1 MADKQ
6 IDVEVVGRTENVQ
19 SSMNAAAGSV
29 SSAMDRIKG
38 AFTNVREEGL
48 SMESVISGIAGGA
61 LGGLLVEG
69 AHMAMEAIE
78 KLGEAFTKCVE
89 QAEKFGTENGKL
101 AAMLG
106 TTVKDAAALQQS
118 LSVLGKTGDDYAN
131 MVLRMTM
138 RLKNSEDAWRKY
150 GMATRDANGN
160 LLQGKQLMDSAISTM
175 LQYKQGTD
183 QNSFALEVFGRS
195 AKEVYDYMRLT
206 DEGMKEASK
215 DMDDFGI
222 NTEKAQAISTQF
234 ADAQDHLGNIV
245 EDFQT
250 MVGQR
255 LLPMLTSWAEALAG
269 PLKSALIGIGNVL
282 LALISIIEAVAGAFG
297 QLMDVA
303 GGAISTMATAVKGTY
318 DALSQAASGDF
329 AGAWATYRATGQKEI
344 GVISDT
350 IKKMGSDA
358 AETQNNLR
366 ALWGD
371 LSGDTVGAK
380 GFTTPK
386 GGDKAFVPEDSK
398 SKSGSDKPA
407 MDQAVADWKKM
418 ENQKTEATQQQT
430 LARLAIDKQQNDA
443 DLALGKINVQQ
454 HAAKAKE
461 IADQEYS
468 TKKSA
473 LEREAQLNAN
483 EPLQHQ
489 KTLDEMKL
497 LDIKHEQ
504 EVAQIQ
510 NKALEQQK
518 KIDDAGVAHHK
529 QAMDKKVAEHK
540 KADDQILK
548 DEKKTEQESANL
560 WKNFSS
566 SVTSSFGSA
575 IKGMIHGTMTWKE
588 ALGSIIDSVVDSFID
603 MGIQMLQ
610 NWISTQIEKMFIT
623 KSTEAATAT
632 STITGAA
639 AQAGANAYAAT
650 AAIPITGPA
659 LAPAAG
665 AAAYAGA
672 LSYEGLAFA
681 EKGMVV
687 DKDRLVFAHKDE
699 QILPANIS
707 KGMTNIINQGGH
719 QKGGDNHLTYAPTIN
734 APQHKSLSRLLGEES
749 RQMISWLHAQKRN
762 GNLKLA

>member
-1 MADKQ
+1 MADDKIQ
-6 IDVEVVGRTENVQ
+6 VEVVGKTDGLS
-19 SSMNAAAGSV
+19 SSMNQAGNSV
-29 SSAMDRIKG
+29 QSAMDRIRG
-38 AFTNVREEGL
+38 AFNNVRSEGL
-48 SMESVISGIAGGA
+48 NFESVISGIAGGA

-78 KLGEAFTKCVE
+78 KLGEAFAKTVE
-89 QAEKFGTENGKL
+89 AAEKFGIENGRL
-101 AAMLG
+101 AAQLG
-106 TTVKDAAALQQS
+106 TTVKDAASLNQS

-131 MVLRMTM
+131 VVMRMTQ
-138 RLKNSEDAWRKY
+138 RLKTQEDAWHSY

-160 LLQGKQLMDSAISTM
+160 LLQGRQLMQSAINTM
-175 LQYKQGTD
+175 LQYKAGID

-206 DEGMKEASK
+206 DAGMEEASR
-215 DMDDFGI
+215 DMEYFGI

-234 ADAQDHLGNIV
+234 ADSQDHLGNIV
-245 EDFQT
+245 EDFQV

-255 LLPMLTSWAEALAG
+255 LLPTLTSWSEELAG
-269 PLKSALIGIGNVL
+269 PLRTGLLIIGNIL
-282 LALISIIEAVAGAFG
+282 LALVSIIEAVAGAFA

-303 GGAISTMATAVKGTY
+303 GGAINAMATAVKGMY
-318 DALSQAASGDF
+318 DATAQAASGDF
-329 AGAWATYRATGQKEI
+329 AGAWESFRSIGTKEVGI
-344 GVISDT
+344 VSST
-350 IKKMGSDA
+350 ITKMGTDA
-358 AETQNNLR
+358 KGTIDNIK

-371 LSGDTVGAK
+371 LSGSTIGAK
-380 GFTTPK
+380 GFTTPPGGSKSFVPADK
-386 GGDKAFVPEDSK
+386 GGSKPDKA
-398 SKSGSDKPA
+398 A

-418 ENQKTEATQQQT
+418 EGQKTEATQQQS
-430 LARLAIDKQQNDA
+430 LARLQIEKQRNDS

-454 HAAKAKE
+454 HAAKEKE
-461 IADQEYS
+461 IADSEYS
-468 TKKSA
+468 IRKAA
-473 LEREAQLNAN
+473 LEKEAQLNSK

-504 EVAQIQ
+504 EIAQIQ

-518 KIDDAGVAHHK
+518 RIDDQAAAHFK
-529 QAMDKKVAEHK
+529 QAQDKKVAAA
-540 KADDQILK
+540 KAADKEILK
-548 DEKKTEQESANL
+548 DEKKTEEQSAQL
-560 WKNFSS
+560 WKSFSS
-566 SVTSSFGSA
+566 SITSSFGNA

-610 NWISTQIEKMFIT
+610 NWIQTSIEKLFIT
-623 KSTEAATAT
+623 KTTEAAAAT

-639 AQAGANAYAAT
+639 AQAGANAYAST

-665 AAAYAGA
+665 AAAYAAA

-699 QILPANIS
+699 QILPAHIA
-707 KGMTNIINQGGH
+707 KGMTSIIQNGGNQR
-719 QKGGDNHLTYAPTIN
+719 GGDNHLTYAPTIN
-734 APQHKSLSRLLGEES
+734 APQHKSLSRLLDEES
-749 RQMISWLHAQKRN
+749 RQMLGWLHAQKRN
-762 GNLKLA
+762 GNLKFA